1 MTKTILQSLE
11 TETLRYVPDLDPR
24 IAAVNSFWRR
34 TGIDRWLVKEPLF
47 DADFHVRFEALHFT
61 AAARQLDH
69 WADTT
74 EGALA
79 LMVLLDQF
87 PRNGHRTAHMF
98 ATDPLARHFA
108 RMAIDRGH
116 DARVGQDLRVFF
128 YLPLVHSEDLRDQV
142 RALRY
147 CEASLGA
154 GAILYARIHHDI
166 IARFGRFPNRNPML
180 GRDTTPEERAFLD
193 RGGFAG

>member
-1 MTKTILQSLE
+1 MTEMILHSLE
-11 TETLRYVPDLDPR
+11 NETVRHVPDVDPR
-24 IAAVNSFWRR
+24 IAAVNAFWRR
-34 TGIDRWLVKEPLF
+34 SGIDRWLTKEPHF

-74 EGALA
+74 DGALA
-79 LMVLLDQF
+79 LIVLLDQF
-87 PRNGHRTAHMF
+87 PRNSHRTAHMF

-108 RMAIDRGH
+108 RIAIDRGH
-116 DARVGQDLRVFF
+116 DARVEPDLRVFF
-128 YLPLVHSEDLRDQV
+128 YLPLVHSEDLEDQA
-142 RALRY
+142 RALRL

-166 IARFGRFPNRNPML
+166 VARFGRFPHRNPAL
-180 GRDTTPEERAFLD
+180 GRVTTPEEQAFLD
-193 RGGFAG
+193 SGGFAG

>member
-1 MTKTILQSLE
+1 MTKTILHSLE
-11 TETLRYVPDLDPR
+11 TETPRHVPDLDPR
-24 IAAVNSFWRR
+24 IAAVNAFWRR
-34 TGIDRWLVKEPLF
+34 AGIDRWLTKEPLF

-69 WADTT
+69 WAETT
-74 EGALA
+74 DGALA

-87 PRNGHRTAHMF
+87 PRNSYRTAHIF

-116 DARVGQDLRVFF
+116 DARVEHDLRVFF
-128 YLPLVHSEDLRDQV
+128 YLPLAHSEDLEDQV
-142 RALRY
+142 RAVRL

-166 IARFGRFPNRNPML
+166 IARFGRFPHRNPML
-180 GRDTTPEERAFLD
+180 GRDTTPEEQAFLGS
-193 RGGFAG
+193 GGFAG